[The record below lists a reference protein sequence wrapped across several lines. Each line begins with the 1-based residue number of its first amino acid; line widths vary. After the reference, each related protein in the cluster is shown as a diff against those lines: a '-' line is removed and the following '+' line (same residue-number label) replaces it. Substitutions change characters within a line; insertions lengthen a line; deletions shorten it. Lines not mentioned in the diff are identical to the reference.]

1 MRLCTFLSLYSLFFS
16 IFIPPDNQLQAS
28 LINGA
33 FVAVSPFGKIEC
45 VERLK
50 VGDNLLSRDIDGN
63 MIYVPIKTITKHKID
78 YAFKVFVEGS
88 HCSRWHNLSP
98 QQTVYDPVRDE
109 WVQAQH
115 INKATTVLD
124 SDGNH
129 CSVEKVVVEKI
140 EGRSKYP
147 NNPSNY
153 AYSIELESAHVFFS
167 AARYYDDPEKPFR
180 YILVHNGLP
189 VLLPLTATASFS
201 FGSTLA
207 SASFVGATVTA
218 SKLGLAVGIGLTGAG
233 VAVGVG
239 VAGYK
244 LFNYFFR
251 KIVPEAI
258 ERTSTLTN
266 WSQAVP
272 VAQKTALSILTET
285 GTLSVA
291 ALEGATETLLQ
302 PTQKLTLFKQAGAI
316 NAVEDVATIDIVS
329 DTANHLAINYL
340 EQAGSSLS
348 TVSDVLAE
356 ELRHECP
363 ECYRRLLMNN
373 KDVKI
378 QDPKKYKFSEYD
390 ENRLLDKKS
399 KNGPRH
405 HTFDK
410 PVHGFGRLGMDLLQM
425 VQLIKDVVSLVCKKD
440 KRLITNVAQIIVR
453 KIEGTNYYLFI
464 EGIVKNNVFRYSTS
478 FLRNNVKFC
487 KKCGR
492 PIGYD
497 STNPALSDEIDNET
511 K

>member
-285 GTLSVA
+285 GTLGVA
-291 ALEGATETLLQ
+291 VLDGATETLLQ

-329 DTANHLAINYL
+329 DAANHLAINYL
-340 EQAGSSLS
+340 EQAGSSTQS
-348 TVSDVLAE
+348 LAE
-356 ELRHECP
+356 SLGIKWFNECP
-363 ECYRRLLMNN
+363 ECLARFFRKKNLRQRKRYRFSHDDRNSLLNEEN
-373 KDVKI
+373 GIKNEHVIAK
-378 QDPKKYKFSEYD
+378 PK
-390 ENRLLDKKS
+390 
-399 KNGPRH
+399 
-405 HTFDK
+405 
-410 PVHGFGRLGMDLLQM
+410 HGFSKLEMPLEQIVEMIELVVQEAFDCKILFSKGVQTIGKHLKKKGLDLFVKGNM
-425 VQLIKDVVSLVCKKD
+425 V
-440 KRLITNVAQIIVR
+440 
-453 KIEGTNYYLFI
+453 
-464 EGIVKNNVFRYSTS
+464 NNVFRLGTS
-478 FLRNNVKFC
+478 WLRDNVSKRC
-487 KKCGR
+487 SWCDR
-492 PIGYD
+492 PIVYD
-497 STNPALSDEIDNET
+497 DNLPPFSNT
-511 K
+511 